1 MAVFLIASYGCCYI
15 FFMSTL
21 RIILGDQLIENISS
35 LSDCDKEQD
44 HILMA
49 EVMTETTY
57 VPHHQ
62 KKLVFVFSAMRHFA
76 AQLQA
81 QNYKIT
87 YIDLEDPNNS
97 QSLTTEVQRWCSS
110 HSPSK
115 IIITASGEYRV
126 QEFIKSWQDLLH
138 IPLEIRA
145 DNRFLCSLKEF
156 GQWADEKK
164 QLRMEFFYRQMRKKY
179 QLLLTADG
187 LPEGGSWN
195 FDKENRKPPK
205 KAMSFPNRP
214 SFSADPITQEV
225 ITMVKKR
232 ANNHFG
238 DIEPFDYAVTNLQ
251 AVETLKYFLEHCLA
265 NFGDYQDAMLSGE
278 PFLYHSV
285 ISLYLNIGLLDP
297 LDCCLKAQNAYRE
310 QKAPLNAVEGFIRQ
324 ILGWREFI
332 RGIYWLKMP
341 TYKQLNYLKAYRA
354 LPEFY
359 WNAQTKMN
367 CLHQVILQTQQN
379 SYSHHIQRLMI
390 TGNFALLAGLD
401 PEEVSNW
408 YLAVYADAYEWVEL
422 PNTIGMALYA
432 DGGIVGSKP
441 YAASGKYIKR
451 MSNFC
456 TDCQY
461 DSQETMGEK
470 ACPFNFLYWH
480 FLEKNQKLLASNPR
494 MTNIYATLNRMD
506 RSKREMIQNQAN
518 NFLAQTSW

>member
-1 MAVFLIASYGCCYI
+1 MV
-15 FFMSTL
+15 TL
-21 RIILGDQLIENISS
+21 RIILGDQLSQNISS
-35 LSDCDKEQD
+35 LSDFDSEQD

-49 EVMTETTY
+49 EVMAEATY

-81 QNYKIT
+81 QNYQIT
-87 YIDLEDPNNS
+87 YIKLEDPNNS
-97 QSLTTEVQRWCSS
+97 QSLTTEVQRWCSAY
-110 HSPSK
+110 SPSK
-115 IIITASGEYRV
+115 IIITESGEYRV

-138 IPLEIRA
+138 IPVEIRA
-145 DNRFLCSLKEF
+145 DNRFLCTLEEF
-156 GQWADEKK
+156 MQWADGKK
-164 QLRMEFFYRQMRKKY
+164 QLRMEFFYRQMRKKH
-179 QLLLTADG
+179 QLLMTADG

-205 KAMSFPNRP
+205 KAMSFPNRL
-214 SFSADPITQEV
+214 SFPADLLTQEV

-232 ANNHFG
+232 ANHHFG
-238 DIEPFDYAVTNLQ
+238 DIEPFDYALNNIQ
-251 AVETLKYFLEHCLA
+251 AAETFKYFLEHCLA
-265 NFGDYQDAMLSGE
+265 NFGNYQDAMLMGE

-285 ISLYLNIGLLDP
+285 ISLYLNVGLLDP
-297 LDCCLKAQNAYRE
+297 LDCCLKAQNAYQQ

-341 TYKQLNYLKAYRA
+341 TYKQLNHLQVNRA

-359 WNAQTKMN
+359 WSAQTKMN
-367 CLHQVILQTQQN
+367 CLHQVILQTRQN
-379 SYSHHIQRLMI
+379 AYSHHIQRLMI

-401 PEEVSNW
+401 PQEVSNW

-422 PNTIGMALYA
+422 PNTMGMALYA

-461 DSQETMGEK
+461 DSQETIGEK
-470 ACPFNFLYWH
+470 ACPFNFLYWY
-480 FLEKNQKLLASNPR
+480 FLEKNQNLLASNPR
-494 MTNIYATLNRMD
+494 MTNIYATLKRMD
-506 RSKREMIQNQAN
+506 RSKIEIIQNQAN
-518 NFLAQTSW
+518 NFLDNLNF